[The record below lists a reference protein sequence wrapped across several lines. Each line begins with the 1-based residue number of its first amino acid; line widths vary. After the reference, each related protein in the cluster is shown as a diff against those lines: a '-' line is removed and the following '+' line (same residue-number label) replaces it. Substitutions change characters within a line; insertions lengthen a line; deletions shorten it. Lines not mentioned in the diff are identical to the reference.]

1 MNRPLII
8 VVHCIERYPI
18 NIHTEAGQ
26 VAFLYS
32 CYILVQEA
40 IQSATGLE
48 PSVKAA
54 GNAAD
59 MKAGKMD
66 AARADVDA
74 QGDVLSA
81 VTQLLNQ
88 SQEVGDVS
96 VIQ

>member
-1 MNRPLII
+1 M
-8 VVHCIERYPI
+8 
-18 NIHTEAGQ
+18 
-26 VAFLYS
+26 
-32 CYILVQEA
+32 
-40 IQSATGLE
+40 
-48 PSVKAA
+48 KAA